1 MQTVFPHARSPKAE
15 GDAATVRQLVAEAV
29 DSLGEL
35 VADHTRLARLEL
47 AADVRIYA
55 RATGGVVVAALL
67 LTAGYVLGSVAAAL
81 ALARFTGMPG
91 RGMRCDGALPS
102 RAWARSPR
110 NGGCGS
116 SRGGPR

>member
-67 LTAGYVLGSVAAAL
+67 LTAGYVLG
-81 ALARFTGMPG
+81 FG
-91 RGMRCDGALPS
+91 RR
-102 RAWARSPR
+102 
-110 NGGCGS
+110 
-116 SRGGPR
+116 GPRPGPVHGDAGSWHAMRWRA